1 MKQARSS
8 VPLSKHGR
16 VGDTEAHRLL
26 AIVEKSQVPFGESA
40 NLYSRLKTKIESE
53 QELTTEEYEQL
64 LRLVKLAKEW
74 EKGVENSAMTEP
86 GETLSG

>member
-1 MKQARSS
+1 MKQSKLS
-8 VPLSKHGR
+8 VQSEKHGR

-40 NLYSRLKTKIESE
+40 SLYNSLKTKIESE

-64 LRLVKLAKEW
+64 LRLVKIAKEW

-86 GETLSG
+86 NETMAG